1 MMSQEN
7 LSQIMQEFQGTN
19 ALVRETK
26 DQILVQLEKHR
37 GSSGDIT
44 YTADVKVNKGQ
55 INQMSG
61 DYATV
66 KYGLDEDKV
75 LESLEKANNQKDD
88 VIK

>member
-44 YTADVKVNKGQ
+44 YTADVKVNKG
-55 INQMSG
+55 
-61 DYATV
+61 
-66 KYGLDEDKV
+66 
-75 LESLEKANNQKDD
+75 
-88 VIK
+88 